1 MSDVYL
7 HQATL
12 TNTKAGYI
20 RGMEKQD
27 LGFELKASCV
37 NNSCGG
43 RATILKNLL
52 LNVLAISGS
61 SKHFSGAFHNNKTK

>member
-7 HQATL
+7 LQATL
-12 TNTKAGYI
+12 TITKAVYI

-37 NNSCGG
+37 NNSGG
-43 RATILKNLL
+43 I
-52 LNVLAISGS
+52 NVGPHI
-61 SKHFSGAFHNNKTK
+61 FPIC